1 MIKGKFV
8 LSEDCFINL
17 FFIVGV
23 KFNKSVTSLTNTF
36 NDTGIYETI
45 EPNRLDPD
53 LDLDDG
59 SKPIPGAPPLSAS
72 RLQLLQDTTMIESA
86 LDLDSLEDTSSVGT
100 GSQVKLVKNKNTLWL
115 LQVEENK
122 LYLVFFSYYP

>member
-1 MIKGKFV
+1 M
-8 LSEDCFINL
+8 
-17 FFIVGV
+17 
-23 KFNKSVTSLTNTF
+23 KFNKSVASLTNTF

-45 EPNRLDPD
+45 EPSRIDPD

-59 SKPIPGAPPLSAS
+59 SKTTSGAPPLSAS

-100 GSQVKLVKNKNTLWL
+100 GSQVKLVKNKNTL
-115 LQVEENK
+115 
-122 LYLVFFSYYP
+122 

>member
-1 MIKGKFV
+1 
-8 LSEDCFINL
+8 
-17 FFIVGV
+17 V
-23 KFNKSVTSLTNTF
+23 KINKSVKLLTNTF

-45 EPNRLDPD
+45 EPSRIDPD

-59 SKPIPGAPPLSAS
+59 SKTTSGVPPLSAS

-100 GSQVKLVKNKNTLWL
+100 GSQVKLVKNKNTL
-115 LQVEENK
+115 
-122 LYLVFFSYYP
+122 

>member
-1 MIKGKFV
+1 MF
-8 LSEDCFINL
+8 NHA
-17 FFIVGV
+17 GV

-36 NDTGIYETI
+36 NDNGIYETI
-45 EPNRLDPD
+45 GPNRLDRD

-59 SKPIPGAPPLSAS
+59 SKTISSAPPPLSAS

-100 GSQVKLVKNKNTLWL
+100 GSQVKLVKNKNTL
-115 LQVEENK
+115 
-122 LYLVFFSYYP
+122 